1 VVTRRGARTRGAS
14 TLGCLFAALLF
25 VVALYYG
32 VGIGRVYWK
41 YYKLIDEMSTSARF
55 AQNTSDDD
63 ILHHLVGVAK
73 DLDLPPEAQ
82 RFVVHRTAN
91 PPLVSIRTQ
100 YHAILEL
107 PFHNRVVLLKP
118 HAEIRQ

>member
-1 VVTRRGARTRGAS
+1 MVV
-14 TLGCLFAALLF
+14 
-25 VVALYYG
+25 VLYYG

-41 YYKLIDEMSTSARF
+41 YYKLTDEMTTSARF
-55 AQNTSDDD
+55 AQNTSDET
-63 ILHHLVGVAK
+63 ILHHLAGVVQ

-82 RFVVHRTAN
+82 RFIIRRTAS

-100 YHAILEL
+100 YRAVLEL
-107 PFHNRVVLLKP
+107 PFHNRIVTLKP